1 MKTAELVGNGIE
13 KTGNVDES
21 GSYEISF
28 LAPGDYELGF
38 QVTVVV
44 GTAGAVK

>member
-1 MKTAELVGNGIE
+1 MRSAELVGDGIE

-21 GSYEISF
+21 GSNEISF

-38 QVTVVV
+38 QVPVVV
-44 GTAGAVK
+44 GRRP